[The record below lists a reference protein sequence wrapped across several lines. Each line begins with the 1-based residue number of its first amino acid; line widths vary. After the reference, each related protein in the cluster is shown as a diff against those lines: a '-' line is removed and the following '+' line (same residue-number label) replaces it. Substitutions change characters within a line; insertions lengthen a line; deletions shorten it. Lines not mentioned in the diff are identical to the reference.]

1 MRTHQAQ
8 RVLLASLSAALA
20 VAAPAPA
27 SAQTGTGSTAAA
39 RPAPDAELRAA
50 LAPVAGGLTATDAIR
65 LALESGAPIER
76 AEADA
81 RRAEVASHYAYFVW
95 FPRLEASARYTRLSK
110 VDLPQLDFVTPVVQ
124 GIYDSLD
131 PAFRDVA
138 FPGGRPMAMGPA
150 DGADNPLFVQ
160 ILDNFAFRFDLTV
173 PVSDYFLTILPVYRA
188 TKMGES
194 LGRVQLRTQ
203 RETVSL
209 RAVEAYLAT
218 VRARAARRVTA
229 DSLAALEQQRDDLG
243 ALVDAGLASSADRAQ
258 VSAQLAA
265 TRIAAQQADGGVRV
279 AELALRQILGL
290 PADHEIRPAE
300 DLFAPTLVAP
310 PELDA
315 LIEEAKRERTEV
327 QALRRMLAIQ
337 VEQLKLTYGK
347 MLPRLTL
354 LGAFDIANPNQR
366 VLPLQEEFRT
376 SWDITL
382 RLAWSTSDFSAGWVQ
397 REEQQLTIAGIRAD
411 VRALEEAVTL
421 EVSAAR
427 DALISARLA
436 IDAAREGIEA
446 ATEAY
451 TERRSLAAAGESTT
465 TDVLAAETALRR
477 AQLQLVNAHLDVRLA
492 QARLDRAIGRL
503 APRGDEDSKDE
514 LP

>member
-1 MRTHQAQ
+1 MRTHQPQ
-8 RVLLASLSAALA
+8 RALLASLTAALA
-20 VAAPAPA
+20 VAAPAA
-27 SAQTGTGSTAAA
+27 AAAQTGTGSTATA

-50 LAPVAGGLTATDAIR
+50 LAPVSGGLTAADAIR

-138 FPGGRPMAMGPA
+138 FPGGRPMAMAPGG
-150 DGADNPLFVQ
+150 DDNPLFVQ
-160 ILDNFAFRFDLTV
+160 ILDNYAFRFDLTV

-229 DSLAALEQQRDDLG
+229 DSLAALAQQRDDLG

-290 PADHEIRPAE
+290 PAEREIRPAE

-337 VEQLKLTYGK
+337 VEQLKLTHGK

-451 TERRSLAAAGESTT
+451 DERRSLAAAGESTT

-503 APRGDEDSKDE
+503 APRGDDDSKDE